1 MKFYNFAAQLKN
13 NKQKQQNLCNMDS
26 RLVRNRKDVENFL
39 RQFLP
44 KMDVLGI
51 FFLNRDK
58 NQEALKMLG
67 ITPST
72 RKEIIR
78 NITVDDYIETIID
91 EFSYGDMW
99 VFGKDCDGVGVY
111 VKIALGAPN
120 TNTICISFHKAEYPL
135 NYAFK

>member
-1 MKFYNFAAQLKN
+1 
-13 NKQKQQNLCNMDS
+13 MDS
-26 RLVRNRKDVENFL
+26 HSVRNKKDVEDFL

-51 FFLNRDK
+51 IFLNRAK

-67 ITPST
+67 ITPLA
-72 RKEIIR
+72 RKEIIKS
-78 NITVDDYIETIID
+78 ITSDDYIETIID

-99 VFGKDCDGVGVY
+99 VFGKDCEGIDLY
-111 VKIALGAPN
+111 VKIALGRPG
-120 TNTICISFHKAEYPL
+120 TNTICISFHTAEHPL

>member
-1 MKFYNFAAQLKN
+1 
-13 NKQKQQNLCNMDS
+13 MDS
-26 RLVRNRKDVENFL
+26 HSVRKRKDVEDFL

-51 FFLNRDK
+51 VFLNRTK
-58 NQEALKMLG
+58 NLEALKMLG
-67 ITPST
+67 ITPLA

-78 NITVDDYIETIID
+78 SITSDDYIETIID

-99 VFGKDCDGVGVY
+99 VFGKDYDGTDIY
-111 VKIALGAPN
+111 VKIALGRPN
-120 TNTICISFHKAEYPL
+120 TNTICISFHTAEHPL

>member
-1 MKFYNFAAQLKN
+1 MN
-13 NKQKQQNLCNMDS
+13 S
-26 RLVRNRKDVENFL
+26 HSVRAKKDVEDFL

-51 FFLNRDK
+51 IFLNRTK

-67 ITPST
+67 ITPSA
-72 RKEIIR
+72 RKEIIKS
-78 NITVDDYIETIID
+78 ITSDDYIETIID

-99 VFGKDCDGVGVY
+99 VFGKDCNGVDVY
-111 VKIALGAPN
+111 VKIALGRPN
-120 TNTICISFHKAEYPL
+120 TNTICISFHTTEHPL